1 MSSPK
6 FDDKFIPYSKTNFKL
21 ILIML
26 SDKVIFHNEE
36 LCGDSNKFF
45 ELSVAQN
52 RLAVTDSILIGGQ
65 RRQVQKMMLFKLG
78 WIDTYWGAPMKVNI
92 DTKL

>member
-1 MSSPK
+1 
-6 FDDKFIPYSKTNFKL
+6 
-21 ILIML
+21 ML
-26 SDKVIFHNEE
+26 SDKEIFHNEE
-36 LCGDSNKFF
+36 LCGDSNNKFF
-45 ELSVAQN
+45 ELSVAQT

-65 RRQVQKMMLFKLG
+65 RRQVQKIMLFKLG